1 MVVGHDLAV
10 LGDDEARTQTL
21 TRSGGGAI
29 LTGQHVLEPAAQFL
43 GHAGGQLLLGH
54 GLLLLAGHFDED
66 DGRGDGLDQVGI
78 AARRDRKRG
87 RGGQRQHRRRG
98 HRGAQRKGGGAGGFG
113 KGLGHCMLLAVHSV
127 VPGAYLDL
135 RFYSALP
142 CPIQICEI
150 AASGLHGRRI
160 WHNSSAILHED
171 TMKLLVVEDD
181 TTTSTYIARGLR
193 EEGHAV
199 DVVADGRDGLV
210 QATTGQYDVLIL
222 DRMLP
227 ELDGLTLLKTLRGA
241 GNTTPVLLLTAM
253 GAVEDRIDGL
263 NAGADDYLVKP
274 FAFGELS
281 ARVNALARRP
291 QALEQETVLRAGDLT
306 MDLISRRVTR
316 AGQEIDLLPREFA
329 LLEHL
334 LRRKGRV
341 QTRTMLLEAVWDIS
355 FDPMT
360 NVVETHISRLR
371 AKVDRPFDS
380 ELIQTVRGAGYR
392 IDA

>member
-1 MVVGHDLAV
+1 
-10 LGDDEARTQTL
+10 
-21 TRSGGGAI
+21 
-29 LTGQHVLEPAAQFL
+29 
-43 GHAGGQLLLGH
+43 
-54 GLLLLAGHFDED
+54 
-66 DGRGDGLDQVGI
+66 
-78 AARRDRKRG
+78 
-87 RGGQRQHRRRG
+87 
-98 HRGAQRKGGGAGGFG
+98 
-113 KGLGHCMLLAVHSV
+113 
-127 VPGAYLDL
+127 
-135 RFYSALP
+135 
-142 CPIQICEI
+142 
-150 AASGLHGRRI
+150 
-160 WHNSSAILHED
+160 
-171 TMKLLVVEDD
+171 MKLLVVEDD

-334 LRRKGRV
+334 LRRTGRV